1 MDVQR
6 ISAFSHNG
14 TGGNP
19 AGVVIGDFLP
29 DPATMQRV
37 AAEVGYSETAFA
49 AIAPG
54 ATVAEVRY
62 YSPDAEVA
70 FCGHATIATAVAL
83 AEARGPASF
92 EFRTRAGTVHVDAA
106 VEGGNPTA
114 TLTSV
119 TPKVTAVPA
128 GLLERLLPLLGW
140 SPEDIDAELAPALS
154 YAGAWHLVVGTAC
167 LSTLENLRYDFT
179 GVRSLMTEHN
189 LTTLQLVHRTGPAEF
204 RSRNPFPVGGVV
216 EDPATG
222 AAAAALGA
230 YLRHHGLVRPPADIT
245 VVQGVEMG
253 APSLIRVTVPAGEA
267 GIRVTGAAHR
277 LA

>member
-6 ISAFSHNG
+6 ISAFSHDG

-19 AGVVIGDFLP
+19 AGVVIGESLP

-37 AAEVGYSETAFA
+37 AAEVGYSETAFV

-62 YSPDAEVA
+62 YSPDAEVD

-92 EFRTRAGTVHVDAA
+92 EFRTKAGSVHVEAA
-106 VEGGNPTA
+106 VEGGSATA

-119 TPKVTAVPA
+119 TPKVTPA
-128 GLLERLLPLLGW
+128 PVSLLDALLPLLGW
-140 SPEDIDAELAPALS
+140 SPEDLDPVLAPALS
-154 YAGAWHLVVGTAC
+154 YAGAWHLVLGTVS
-167 LSTLENLRYDFT
+167 LSTLESLAYDFA
-179 GVRSLMTEHN
+179 GVRSLMLEHG
-189 LTTLQLVHRTGPAEF
+189 LTTLQLVHRTAPTEF

-230 YLRHHGLVRPPADIT
+230 YLRHYGLVRPPADVTI
-245 VVQGVEMG
+245 VQGVEMG
-253 APSLIRVTVPAGEA
+253 APSLIRVAVPAGDA

-277 LA
+277 LG